1 MSYKT
6 YNTIHSNDPPGI
18 RPQILTDLLELAKL
32 SKHSCLK
39 KAIEMISDLQANG
52 MNCRYKKHLGGPI
65 YELKS
70 RAEEGGA
77 RVYFFQISH
86 TEFALCR
93 AECKTEDAASAAL
106 LNWTPEVIQAARNG
120 IQVLV

>member
-1 MSYKT
+1 
-6 YNTIHSNDPPGI
+6 
-18 RPQILTDLLELAKL
+18 
-32 SKHSCLK
+32 
-39 KAIEMISDLQANG
+39 MISDLQANG
-52 MNCRYKKHLGGPI
+52 MNSRYKKHLGGPI

-77 RVYFFQISH
+77 RVYFFQISQ

-106 LNWTPEVIQAARNG
+106 LNWTIAPPTHPHPYIAQSMAFY
-120 IQVLV
+120 I